1 MKSATISFRT
11 VAVGFLAVWLFLPS
25 NCSGQSQ
32 TEAVLEVRYEL
43 GFGGQFKRGVWIP
56 VQAEVMNNGDSEFKG
71 QFIVEAED
79 VDGIP
84 VIYTNESQKFTLAAG
99 ASVSVSQYIKVGR
112 LPWRVE
118 TGILDR
124 STEKYVDQKLFD
136 RAAGGNRKATS
147 YFVLQLGKGLP
158 ISRSRLQ
165 SSFSANADLVELS
178 LIQFDEFEKLPHHWI
193 GYEAID
199 LIVLPTAS
207 SGILDQLK
215 VTQAQALRDW
225 VYQGGRLILFA
236 GKEVARVAAE
246 DSPLSDLVPGKIT
259 GTVDQWNTSGLENY
273 GNAQQRLFLSPEKN
287 PLARLEVTDGR
298 VLLRDQENAQALHP
312 LIVRSVRGFGM
323 VVYVAFDID
332 VPPLDDWDSSS
343 RVLEKLIA
351 VGRNAGEEDDS
362 LAGSGVNYAGYQDLS
377 GQLRSQLE
385 KFESVTPVQFVWIA
399 VLLAFFVLIIGPLD
413 FYLLRKLD
421 RFHWTWGT
429 FPAAVILIAVIVVM
443 MSHTLPADSPQM
455 NQLHIVDID
464 AVTGTVRG
472 TDYLALYSP
481 EIDAFDV
488 KLETKAMAQNNS
500 IPPVEKQFVTTGWHG
515 LPGTGLGALGRA
527 SFQTYINH
535 EYQVDTA
542 VTELQS
548 IPVQH
553 GGTKSIRSRWSGK
566 MEVETQPEL
575 YADPISGALR
585 GTLTNPFDFDLFEV
599 EIVFDGKV
607 YPIGRT
613 FRAGESVDIFDI
625 SDQSQGVDN
634 YYSRYQDGSSKGKR
648 RRWSAMEESTQRI
661 VRQMMFNQSIGGAK
675 YTGLINRYEEFHDL
689 SHVLSYN
696 RAVLVARTSQGN
708 SEYVVDGDSDVALE
722 SGKNF
727 YRVVFKVHAAP

>member
-1 MKSATISFRT
+1 MTAKRK
-11 VAVGFLAVWLFLPS
+11 PS
-25 NCSGQSQ
+25 
-32 TEAVLEVRYEL
+32 
-43 GFGGQFKRGVWIP
+43 
-56 VQAEVMNNGDSEFKG
+56 
-71 QFIVEAED
+71 
-79 VDGIP
+79 
-84 VIYTNESQKFTLAAG
+84 
-99 ASVSVSQYIKVGR
+99 
-112 LPWRVE
+112 
-118 TGILDR
+118 
-124 STEKYVDQKLFD
+124 
-136 RAAGGNRKATS
+136 GNRKATS

-165 SSFSANADLVELS
+165 SSLSANADLVELS

-332 VPPLDDWDSSS
+332 VPPLDDWNSSS

-399 VLLAFFVLIIGPLD
+399 ALLAFFES
-413 FYLLRKLD
+413 LLGRPVAKDGAIMNFD
-421 RFHWTWGT
+421 RYIKDDDLF
-429 FPAAVILIAVIVVM
+429 
-443 MSHTLPADSPQM
+443 
-455 NQLHIVDID
+455 
-464 AVTGTVRG
+464 
-472 TDYLALYSP
+472 
-481 EIDAFDV
+481 FDV
-488 KLETKAMAQNNS
+488 
-500 IPPVEKQFVTTGWHG
+500 
-515 LPGTGLGALGRA
+515 
-527 SFQTYINH
+527 
-535 EYQVDTA
+535 
-542 VTELQS
+542 
-548 IPVQH
+548 
-553 GGTKSIRSRWSGK
+553 
-566 MEVETQPEL
+566 
-575 YADPISGALR
+575 
-585 GTLTNPFDFDLFEV
+585 
-599 EIVFDGKV
+599 
-607 YPIGRT
+607 
-613 FRAGESVDIFDI
+613 
-625 SDQSQGVDN
+625 
-634 YYSRYQDGSSKGKR
+634 
-648 RRWSAMEESTQRI
+648 
-661 VRQMMFNQSIGGAK
+661 
-675 YTGLINRYEEFHDL
+675 
-689 SHVLSYN
+689 
-696 RAVLVARTSQGN
+696 
-708 SEYVVDGDSDVALE
+708 
-722 SGKNF
+722 
-727 YRVVFKVHAAP
+727 

>member
-215 VTQAQALRDW
+215 VTQAQALRD
-225 VYQGGRLILFA
+225 
-236 GKEVARVAAE
+236 
-246 DSPLSDLVPGKIT
+246 
-259 GTVDQWNTSGLENY
+259 
-273 GNAQQRLFLSPEKN
+273 
-287 PLARLEVTDGR
+287 
-298 VLLRDQENAQALHP
+298 
-312 LIVRSVRGFGM
+312 
-323 VVYVAFDID
+323 
-332 VPPLDDWDSSS
+332 
-343 RVLEKLIA
+343 
-351 VGRNAGEEDDS
+351 
-362 LAGSGVNYAGYQDLS
+362 
-377 GQLRSQLE
+377 
-385 KFESVTPVQFVWIA
+385 
-399 VLLAFFVLIIGPLD
+399 
-413 FYLLRKLD
+413 
-421 RFHWTWGT
+421 
-429 FPAAVILIAVIVVM
+429 
-443 MSHTLPADSPQM
+443 
-455 NQLHIVDID
+455 
-464 AVTGTVRG
+464 
-472 TDYLALYSP
+472 
-481 EIDAFDV
+481 
-488 KLETKAMAQNNS
+488 
-500 IPPVEKQFVTTGWHG
+500 
-515 LPGTGLGALGRA
+515 
-527 SFQTYINH
+527 
-535 EYQVDTA
+535 
-542 VTELQS
+542 
-548 IPVQH
+548 
-553 GGTKSIRSRWSGK
+553 
-566 MEVETQPEL
+566 
-575 YADPISGALR
+575 
-585 GTLTNPFDFDLFEV
+585 
-599 EIVFDGKV
+599 
-607 YPIGRT
+607 
-613 FRAGESVDIFDI
+613 
-625 SDQSQGVDN
+625 
-634 YYSRYQDGSSKGKR
+634 
-648 RRWSAMEESTQRI
+648 
-661 VRQMMFNQSIGGAK
+661 
-675 YTGLINRYEEFHDL
+675 
-689 SHVLSYN
+689 
-696 RAVLVARTSQGN
+696 
-708 SEYVVDGDSDVALE
+708 
-722 SGKNF
+722 
-727 YRVVFKVHAAP
+727 